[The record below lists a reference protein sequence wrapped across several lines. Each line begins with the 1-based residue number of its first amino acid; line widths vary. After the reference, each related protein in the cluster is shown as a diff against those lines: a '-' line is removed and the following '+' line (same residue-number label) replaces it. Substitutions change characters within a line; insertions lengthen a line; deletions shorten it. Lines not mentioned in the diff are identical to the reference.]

1 MIVNHVRA
9 IPGGGLAMPYTMED
23 FKREVARE
31 HLHELTAEER
41 LAGLPA
47 EQDAY
52 LKRLRKRPAKK
63 GKKKPRGQ
71 N

>member
-1 MIVNHVRA
+1 
-9 IPGGGLAMPYTMED
+9 MPYTMED
-23 FKREVARE
+23 FKRDVARE

-41 LAGLPA
+41 LAGLRA
-47 EQDAY
+47 EQVEAY
-52 LKRLRKRPAKK
+52 LKRLRNRPAKK